1 MGSIQG
7 YSKFTTI
14 YATKYSYTCRVRE
27 SFLYRLYQI
36 LLNFFIYLFF
46 LLIWSPDLFRGTSM
60 TDLSANQTWSLR
72 FVKGSRAKA
81 PNCIWKKV
89 NSSCLKTPKRWGGKW
104 DESFGNG
111 CCRFFPVFALSF
123 RRSLSLSLSL
133 CWTNN
138 DIITSQARFNV

>member
-36 LLNFFIYLFF
+36 LLNFFIYLFV
-46 LLIWSPDLFRGTSM
+46 LLIWFPDLFRGTSM

-81 PNCIWKKV
+81 PNFILKKV
-89 NSSCLKTPKRWGGKW
+89 NSSCLKTPKRWGG
-104 DESFGNG
+104 NG
-111 CCRFFPVFALSF
+111 TKVLEMVVAGFFRFSHFLLGD
-123 RRSLSLSLSL
+123 LSLSLSL